1 MKVKGKHTN
10 EMFDSLFVCS
20 LLKIRDIYDTQKNGE
35 SQDFKMVLV
44 SPSGTQAFT
53 QLLRQK
59 VSKH

>member
-35 SQDFKMVLV
+35 SQDFENGASFCL
-44 SPSGTQAFT
+44 
-53 QLLRQK
+53 QLDNWNVAAGQNFN
-59 VSKH
+59 